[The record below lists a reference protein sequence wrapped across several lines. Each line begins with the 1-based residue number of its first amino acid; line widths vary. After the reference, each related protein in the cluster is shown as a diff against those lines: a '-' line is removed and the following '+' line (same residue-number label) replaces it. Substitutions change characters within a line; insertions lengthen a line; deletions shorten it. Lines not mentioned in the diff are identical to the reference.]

1 MSLPASGSD
10 TASDSFELLAAPVQ
24 RWIYTQGWT
33 ELRDAQEAAI
43 PTILAGDTD
52 VLIAAATAS
61 GKTEAAFL
69 PICSAL
75 IVEPGA
81 GGVQVL
87 YLSPLKAL
95 INDQYTRL
103 QGLCEHLDI
112 AVTRWHGDVS
122 GTAKKRLLN
131 NPRGALLMTPESL
144 EAMFVLRGPQIPTLF
159 AGLRYVVIDELHSFL
174 GTERG
179 AQLRSLMYRLEL
191 ALRRRIPRIGL
202 SATLG
207 DMCLAADQL
216 RPGGGPSV
224 RTIISA
230 EGGQELQM
238 QLRGYLREQPKLP
251 APTDDGPVAD
261 DDGATERQ
269 ITAHL
274 YRHLR
279 GQTNLVFANARGNVE
294 LYAARLAEMSEDNR
308 VPNEFLPHHGSLAK
322 ELREETEAAL
332 KDPSR
337 PATAVCTTTLEM
349 GIDIGSVTSISQIGP
364 PPSVASL
371 RQRLG
376 RSGRRGEPAIL
387 RGYIIEPSVD
397 DRTPLPDALRAQLFQ
412 SVAMTELLLEGWCE
426 PPEPAA
432 LHLST
437 LTQQLLSLIAQHG
450 GAQPTQAHKAL
461 CSGGSPFQAVNK
473 TVFADLLRELGAR
486 DVLVQSVDGTLLPGT
501 RGEQAINHYSFYTAF
516 ITPEEYRLVHRGRQ
530 LGTVPIGSPLYDGA
544 LLIFGGK
551 RWRVLSVDLGN
562 KIVELDRAGGG
573 RPPAFTGGGASVHD
587 RVRVKMRELYESDV
601 VPAYLDPAARQL
613 LDQGRATY
621 ARRELDTTYAVR
633 DGQDT
638 YLLPWAGDK
647 ILNTLAVWL
656 GTEQLAVTRDGLCL
670 GLEGVLPGQA
680 LHAIEALLAKPVP
693 SAVALASTVVNKVQE
708 KYDGWLG
715 DDLLALDYAAR
726 SLDVPGARGKV
737 ITMLR
742 AWGDA

>member
-1 MSLPASGSD
+1 MSWPASSSD
-10 TASDSFELLAAPVQ
+10 TASSSFELLATPVQ
-24 RWIYTQGWT
+24 RWIHSQGWT
-33 ELRDAQEAAI
+33 DLRDAQEAAI
-43 PTILAGDTD
+43 PLILSGNTD

-75 IVEPGA
+75 VAQPGS

-95 INDQYTRL
+95 INDQYMRL
-103 QGLCEHLDI
+103 EGLCEDLDI
-112 AVTRWHGDVS
+112 PVTRWHGDVS

-131 NPRGALLMTPESL
+131 DPRGALLMTPESL
-144 EAMFVLRGPQIPTLF
+144 EAMFVLRGPQIRTLF
-159 AGLRYVVIDELHSFL
+159 ADLRYVIVDDLHSFL
-174 GTERG
+174 GSERG
-179 AQLRSLMYRLEL
+179 AQLRSLLRRLEL

-207 DMCLAADQL
+207 DMGLAAEQL
-216 RPGGGPSV
+216 RPGGGQAV
-224 RTIISA
+224 QTIISA
-230 EGGQELQM
+230 EGGQELAM
-238 QLRGYLREQPKLP
+238 QLRGYVRERPKLP
-251 APTDDGPVAD
+251 AATDSGPVVD
-261 DDGATERQ
+261 EDGAAERQ

-274 YRHLR
+274 YKHLR
-279 GQTNLVFANARGNVE
+279 GQTNLVFTNARSNVE
-294 LYAARLAEMSEDNR
+294 SYAARLAEMSENNR
-308 VPNEFLPHHGSLAK
+308 VANEFWPHHGSLAK

-376 RSGRRGEPAIL
+376 RSGRRGEPALL
-387 RGYIIEPSVD
+387 RGYVIESSVD
-397 DRTPLPDALRAQLFQ
+397 ERTPLPDTLRAQLFQ
-412 SVAMTELLLEGWCE
+412 SIAMTELLLEGWCE

-437 LTQQLLSLIAQHG
+437 LIQQLLSLIAQHG
-450 GAQPTQAHKAL
+450 GVMPAEAYRAL
-461 CSGGSPFQAVNK
+461 CSGSSPFLAVDK
-473 TVFADLLRELGAR
+473 AIFADLLRELGAR

-501 RGEQAINHYSFYTAF
+501 RGEQTINHYSFYTAF
-516 ITPEEYRLVHRGRQ
+516 FTPEEYRLVHRGRH
-530 LGTVPIGSPLYDGA
+530 LGTVPIDSPLYDGA

-551 RWRVLSVDLGN
+551 RWRVLSVDVRN
-562 KIVELDRAGGG
+562 NIVELDRAGGG
-573 RPPAFTGGGASVHD
+573 RPPTFAGGGAIVHD
-587 RVRVKMRELYESDV
+587 RVRVKMRELYKSDLI
-601 VPAYLDPAARQL
+601 PAYLDRTGRQL

-621 ARRELDTTYAVR
+621 ARHELDTTYAVR

-670 GLEGVLPGQA
+670 GIEGLLPGQA
-680 LHAIEALLAKPVP
+680 LHAVGALLAKPAP
-693 SAVALASTVVNKVQE
+693 AVVVLASMVVNKLQE
-708 KYDGWLG
+708 RYDGWLG

-726 SLDVPGARGKV
+726 SLDLPGARGKL
-737 ITMLR
+737 ITLL
-742 AWGDA
+742 

>member
-1 MSLPASGSD
+1 MSSPPSSSD
-10 TASDSFELLAAPVQ
+10 TASSSFELLATPVQ
-24 RWIYTQGWT
+24 RWIHTQGWT
-33 ELRDAQEAAI
+33 DLRDAQEAAI
-43 PTILAGDTD
+43 PPILSGDTD

-75 IVEPGA
+75 VAQPST
-81 GGVQVL
+81 GGVEVL

-103 QGLCEHLDI
+103 EGLCEHLDI
-112 AVTRWHGDVS
+112 PVTRWHGDVG
-122 GTAKKRLLN
+122 GTAKKRLLVD
-131 NPRGALLMTPESL
+131 PRGALLMTPESL
-144 EAMFVLRGPQIPTLF
+144 EAMFVLRGPQIRTLF
-159 AGLRYVVIDELHSFL
+159 AGLRYVVVDELHSFL
-174 GTERG
+174 GSERG
-179 AQLRSLMYRLEL
+179 AQLRSLLHRLEL

-207 DMCLAADQL
+207 DMGLAAEQL
-216 RPGGGPSV
+216 RPGGGDTV

-230 EGGQELQM
+230 EGGQELAM
-238 QLRGYLREQPKLP
+238 QLRGYVREQPKLP
-251 APTDDGPVAD
+251 APTDDGPVGDEDSAV
-261 DDGATERQ
+261 ERQ

-274 YRHLR
+274 YKHLR

-308 VPNEFLPHHGSLAK
+308 VPNEFWPHHGSLAK

-387 RGYIIEPSVD
+387 RGYVIEPVVD
-397 DRTPLPDALRAQLFQ
+397 ERTPLPDALRAQLFQ

-450 GAQPTQAHKAL
+450 GVMPAQAYKAL
-461 CSGGSPFQAVNK
+461 CSGSSPFQAVD
-473 TVFADLLRELGAR
+473 TAVFADLLRELGAR

-501 RGEQAINHYSFYTAF
+501 RGEQTINHYSFYTAF
-516 ITPEEYRLVHRGRQ
+516 ITPEEYRLVHRGRH
-530 LGTVPIGSPLYDGA
+530 LGTVPIDSPLYGGA

-551 RWRVLSVDLGN
+551 RWRVLSVDLSN
-562 KIVELDRAGGG
+562 NIVELDRAGGG
-573 RPPAFTGGGASVHD
+573 RPPTFTGGGASVHD

-601 VPAYLDPAARQL
+601 TPAYLDRVGRDL

-621 ARRELDTTYAVR
+621 ARQDLDNMYAMR
-633 DGQDT
+633 DGQNT

-656 GTEQLAVTRDGLCL
+656 ATEGLAVTRDGLCL
-670 GLEGVLPGQA
+670 GVEGVLPAQA
-680 LHAIEALLAKPVP
+680 LHAVEAVMSQPVP
-693 SAVALASTVVNKVQE
+693 SAVALAQKVVNKVQE

-726 SLDVPGARGKV
+726 SLDVPGARGKL
-737 ITMLR
+737 TRML
-742 AWGDA
+742 G

>member
-1 MSLPASGSD
+1 MMSSPPSSSD
-10 TASDSFELLAAPVQ
+10 TASSSFELLATPVQ
-24 RWIYTQGWT
+24 RWIHTQGWT
-33 ELRDAQEAAI
+33 DLRDAQEAAI
-43 PTILAGDTD
+43 PAILAGDTD

-75 IVEPGA
+75 VAQPGTDGVE
-81 GGVQVL
+81 VL

-103 QGLCEHLDI
+103 EGLCEHLDI
-112 AVTRWHGDVS
+112 PVTRWHGDVS
-122 GTAKKRLLN
+122 GTAKKRLLS

-144 EAMFVLRGPQIPTLF
+144 EAMFVLRGPQIRTLF
-159 AGLRYVVIDELHSFL
+159 AGLRYVVVDELHSFL
-174 GTERG
+174 GSERG
-179 AQLRSLMYRLEL
+179 AQLRSLLHRLEL

-207 DMCLAADQL
+207 DMGLAAEQL
-216 RPGGGPSV
+216 RPGGGDTV
-224 RTIISA
+224 QTIISA
-230 EGGQELQM
+230 EGGQELAM
-238 QLRGYLREQPKLP
+238 QLRGYVREQPKLP
-251 APTDDGPVAD
+251 APTDDGPVRDEDSAV
-261 DDGATERQ
+261 ERQ
-269 ITAHL
+269 ITTHL
-274 YRHLR
+274 YKHLR

-294 LYAARLAEMSEDNR
+294 LYAARLAEMGEDHR
-308 VPNEFLPHHGSLAK
+308 VPNEFWPHHGSLAK

-349 GIDIGSVTSISQIGP
+349 GIDIGSVSSISQIGP

-376 RSGRRGEPAIL
+376 RSGRRGEPAVL
-387 RGYIIEPSVD
+387 RGYVIEPSVD
-397 DRTPLPDALRAQLFQ
+397 ERTPLPDALRAQLFQ

-450 GAQPTQAHKAL
+450 GVMPAQAYKAL
-461 CSGGSPFQAVNK
+461 CSGSSPFQAVDK
-473 TVFADLLRELGAR
+473 TVFADLLRELGTR

-501 RGEQAINHYSFYTAF
+501 RGEQTINHYSFYTAF
-516 ITPEEYRLVHRGRQ
+516 ITPEEFRLVHRGRH
-530 LGTVPIGSPLYDGA
+530 LGTVPIDSPLYDGA

-551 RWRVLSVDLGN
+551 RWRVLSVDLSN

-573 RPPAFTGGGASVHD
+573 RPPTFTGGGASVHD
-587 RVRVKMRELYESDV
+587 RVRVKMRELYESDI
-601 VPAYLDPAARQL
+601 VPAYLDRVGRDL

-621 ARRELDTTYAVR
+621 AQHELDNVYAVR

-656 GTEQLAVTRDGLCL
+656 ATEGLAVTRDGLCL
-670 GLEGVLPGQA
+670 GVEGVLPAQT
-680 LHAIEALLAKPVP
+680 LHAVEALLKKPVP
-693 SAVALASTVVNKVQE
+693 SAVALAQTVVNKVQE
-708 KYDGWLG
+708 KYDVWLG

-726 SLDVPGARGKV
+726 SLDVPGARGKLV
-737 ITMLR
+737 RML
-742 AWGDA
+742 G